1 MTNMTTMEPTPG
13 RPVRDQIGRRGYLLV
28 AVMASLAGGCGDDGG
43 SGSNSVASS
52 LQRRPPPTRQ
62 AAADATEANE
72 LKFYTKV
79 EDIVGPEQA
88 ARIRHRFLPEDFEP
102 DVGGN
107 RNRDPFRSYV
117 IQLIG
122 NTNEEDERDESVA
135 ESCKDM
141 VAKDQPLRDLRLVG
155 IVLRGTRSYALFVD
169 SRSHGHVIT
178 KNDCLGLE
186 QALVSSVRAGFV
198 SLEIV
203 PDATQNQPTPEPQ
216 KRVIPLYPNELLVE
230 DGER

>member
-1 MTNMTTMEPTPG
+1 MTSMTLMRPPAGTSIRHRCG
-13 RPVRDQIGRRGYLLV
+13 RACLLV
-28 AVMASLAGGCGDDGG
+28 AAAALLAGGCGDDEGG
-43 SGSNSVASS
+43 SVAPPVTSAV
-52 LQRRPPPTRQ
+52 QRRNVAQQGQ
-62 AAADATEANE
+62 AAAEG

-79 EDIVGPEQA
+79 EDIIGPEEA

-102 DVGGN
+102 DVAGS

-117 IQLIG
+117 IQLVG
-122 NTNEEDERDESVA
+122 NSKDDKDRKESAA
-135 ESCKDM
+135 ESCKDT

-169 SRSHGHVIT
+169 SRSHGHVVT
-178 KNDCLGLE
+178 KGDCLGLE

-198 SLEIV
+198 SLEII
-203 PDATQNQPTPEPQ
+203 PDVSQNQPTPEPQ